1 MTMDWLSWVMLPTVG
16 GAIGWATNWVAIRML
31 FHPRQPRWGLHGLL
45 PRRQQELAASVG
57 DVVGKELV
65 PPDELLKGLDG
76 LDLTPHLGELLDQAI
91 AAKLED
97 IRRMPLVGSLVTPER
112 IAGIRD
118 SVLKQLAE
126 KQPVLI
132 ARFKEVLKERIDVG
146 AIAREK
152 LGRFDLDRLE
162 RIVNHVASR
171 EFRAIEWWGLVLGF
185 IIGLVQAGIMT
196 LMS

>member
-1 MTMDWLSWVMLPTVG
+1 MDWLSWVMLPTVG